1 MTPSVSTCVSP
12 SNGSSSCCASP
23 GSDRRDTQSFCS
35 IFLLGKVGGST
46 WFNQQNDLDSTANF
60 FCRCDQQNNYITR
73 PKPKW
78 TGLVRN
84 FSGLNISFFEV
95 AMSISSS
102 SSARYVLK
110 SSLQFHWAR
119 KKLLKQGPPSIPLRS
134 KRAVGFPSSLETHPT
149 QTRSKLR
156 HLKCFSPAFSMGAPQ
171 FSSNLPV
178 CPVAGRGQ

>member
-1 MTPSVSTCVSP
+1 MDLPLAAHLLVRTVGIHKAFVPF
-12 SNGSSSCCASP
+12 
-23 GSDRRDTQSFCS
+23 FCWEK
-35 IFLLGKVGGST
+35 LGVQHGLTNKMI
-46 WFNQQNDLDSTANF
+46 WIQPLIF

>member
-1 MTPSVSTCVSP
+1 MDLPL
-12 SNGSSSCCASP
+12 AAH
-23 GSDRRDTQSFCS
+23 
-35 IFLLGKVGGST
+35 LLVRTVGIHKA
-46 WFNQQNDLDSTANF
+46 FVPF
-60 FCRCDQQNNYITR
+60 FCWEKLGVQHGLTNKMIWIQPLILQMWSTKQLYIYIYITR

-134 KRAVGFPSSLETHPT
+134 ERAVGFPIQHKQGVNYDNWSVSHKPFLWAIPSFHWIS
-149 QTRSKLR
+149 QR
-156 HLKCFSPAFSMGAPQ
+156 
-171 FSSNLPV
+171 

>member
-1 MTPSVSTCVSP
+1 MNSQWAMNLWFSARFALLRPMTPSVSTCVSP

-23 GSDRRDTQSFCS
+23 GSLDHRDTQSCCS

-46 WFNQQNDLDSTANF
+46 WFNQQNDLDWMIQPLT
-60 FCRCDQQNNYITR
+60 CRWHLQKNYTTLTR
-73 PKPKW
+73 PKPRW

-84 FSGLNISFFEV
+84 FSGLNISFFEVEV

-119 KKLLKQGPPSIPLRS
+119 KKLLKQGPP
-134 KRAVGFPSSLETHPT
+134 KH
-149 QTRSKLR
+149 
-156 HLKCFSPAFSMGAPQ
+156 
-171 FSSNLPV
+171 
-178 CPVAGRGQ
+178 PVAK